1 MLLNRDCTV
10 CIMGMD
16 DWFNCSSGLAQ
27 KPMSQSDKLAQ
38 EGFNFNGF
46 EGFFAKLLNGN
57 NLDYIFCQTSKWQQT
72 WLICTTS
79 WNSHY

>member
-27 KPMSQSDKLAQ
+27 KPMSQFDELAQ
-38 EGFNFNGF
+38 EGSTSMDL
-46 EGFFAKLLNGN
+46 KV
-57 NLDYIFCQTSKWQQT
+57 FCQTFKWQQSR
-72 WLICTTS
+72 LHFLP
-79 WNSHY
+79 NF